1 MIAIY
6 HPPATR
12 SELVAHAQSRAALA
26 PEEHAQ
32 EEHAANQRA
41 QRTSMSV
48 EASISAALTLAG
60 SLAAG
65 ELGRLE
71 ALPPP
76 DAELL
81 ATTLAAVAAA
91 VFDAEAPE
99 PARRQSSATYALQWA
114 RCALHYDR
122 SCRMAQLYEAKALD
136 RLGKRLGL
144 AVSSYERLASKADD
158 EAGEAASD
166 ACRTEAMRALHSGVS
181 PSLQP
186 ESSVVSRL
194 PPRRLTPPLEA
205 LTLDLTASPTP
216 YPKQVPPRSRRRDV
230 TRRRGRRRQGQRLE
244 PGASRQGRRREGVRA
259 AARRQGDAGARGRA
273 GAARGGRRAAPLA
286 QAQLARALPR
296 GGGRP
301 RRCTGMHMPCACCE
315 FCMCVCIVLHVHC
328 APSVCVCAHQ

>member
-1 MIAIY
+1 
-6 HPPATR
+6 
-12 SELVAHAQSRAALA
+12 
-26 PEEHAQ
+26 
-32 EEHAANQRA
+32 
-41 QRTSMSV
+41 MSV
-48 EASISAALTLAG
+48 EASISAAVTLAG

-122 SCRMAQLYEAKALD
+122 GCRMAQLYEAKALD

-158 EAGEAASD
+158 EAGEAASGFAAAAAAAGFAAAAAD
-166 ACRTEAMRALHSGVS
+166 PVCAEAMRALHSGVS

-244 PGASRQGRRREGVRA
+244 PGASRQGRRREGLRA

-328 APSVCVCAHQ
+328 APSVCVCAQQ

>member
-1 MIAIY
+1 
-6 HPPATR
+6 
-12 SELVAHAQSRAALA
+12 
-26 PEEHAQ
+26 
-32 EEHAANQRA
+32 
-41 QRTSMSV
+41 MSV

-114 RCALHYDR
+114 RCALHYDC

-166 ACRTEAMRALHSGVS
+166 AVCRTEAMRALHSGVS

-186 ESSVVSRL
+186 ESSVISRL
-194 PPRRLTPPLEA
+194 PPRRLTPP
-205 LTLDLTASPTP
+205 
-216 YPKQVPPRSRRRDV
+216 
-230 TRRRGRRRQGQRLE
+230 
-244 PGASRQGRRREGVRA
+244 
-259 AARRQGDAGARGRA
+259 
-273 GAARGGRRAAPLA
+273 
-286 QAQLARALPR
+286 
-296 GGGRP
+296 P
-301 RRCTGMHMPCACCE
+301 RRSPL
-315 FCMCVCIVLHVHC
+315 I
-328 APSVCVCAHQ
+328 

>member
-1 MIAIY
+1 
-6 HPPATR
+6 
-12 SELVAHAQSRAALA
+12 
-26 PEEHAQ
+26 
-32 EEHAANQRA
+32 
-41 QRTSMSV
+41 MSV
-48 EASISAALTLAG
+48 EASISAAVTLAG

-166 ACRTEAMRALHSGVS
+166 AVCAEAMRALHSGVA

-186 ESSVVSRL
+186 DSSVVSRL

>member
-1 MIAIY
+1 MQCLS
-6 HPPATR
+6 PAGDAR
-12 SELVAHAQSRAALA
+12 SELVAHARAHTHTSETRDTQRPTFSDQS
-26 PEEHAQ
+26 H
-32 EEHAANQRA
+32 

-48 EASISAALTLAG
+48 EASLSAAVTLAG

-76 DAELL
+76 DAERL
-81 ATTLAAVAAA
+81 AATLAAVTAA
-91 VFDAEAPE
+91 VFDAEEPE

-122 SCRMAQLYEAKALD
+122 DCRMAQLYEAKALD

-166 ACRTEAMRALHSGVS
+166 AVCRTEAMRALHSGVA

-194 PPRRLTPPLEA
+194 PPRRLT
-205 LTLDLTASPTP
+205 SH
-216 YPKQVPPRSRRRDV
+216 PPR
-230 TRRRGRRRQGQRLE
+230 G
-244 PGASRQGRRREGVRA
+244 PH
-259 AARRQGDAGARGRA
+259 
-273 GAARGGRRAAPLA
+273 P
-286 QAQLARALPR
+286 
-296 GGGRP
+296 
-301 RRCTGMHMPCACCE
+301 
-315 FCMCVCIVLHVHC
+315 
-328 APSVCVCAHQ
+328 

>member
-1 MIAIY
+1 MNAIFTRRG
-6 HPPATR
+6 ATR
-12 SELVAHAQSRAALA
+12 SELVAHARTAALSDQS
-26 PEEHAQ
+26 H
-32 EEHAANQRA
+32 

-48 EASISAALTLAG
+48 EASVSAALTLAG

-91 VFDAEAPE
+91 VFDAEEPE

-166 ACRTEAMRALHSGVS
+166 AVCRAEAMRALHSGVA
-181 PSLQP
+181 PLLQP

-194 PPRRLTPPLEA
+194 PPRRLTPP
-205 LTLDLTASPTP
+205 
-216 YPKQVPPRSRRRDV
+216 
-230 TRRRGRRRQGQRLE
+230 
-244 PGASRQGRRREGVRA
+244 
-259 AARRQGDAGARGRA
+259 
-273 GAARGGRRAAPLA
+273 
-286 QAQLARALPR
+286 
-296 GGGRP
+296 P
-301 RRCTGMHMPCACCE
+301 RRSPL
-315 FCMCVCIVLHVHC
+315 I
-328 APSVCVCAHQ
+328 

>member
-1 MIAIY
+1 MAAGGQSCLAWTLFITPGNA
-6 HPPATR
+6 R
-12 SELVAHAQSRAALA
+12 SELVGHARTAAL
-26 PEEHAQ
+26 ERHSD
-32 EEHAANQRA
+32 

-48 EASISAALTLAG
+48 EASVSAAVTLAS

-71 ALPPP
+71 ALLPP

-81 ATTLAAVAAA
+81 AATLAAVAAA

-136 RLGKRLGL
+136 HLGKRLGL

-166 ACRTEAMRALHSGVS
+166 AVCAEAMRALHSGVA

-186 ESSVVSRL
+186 DSSVVSRL
-194 PPRRLTPPLEA
+194 PPSRLTPP
-205 LTLDLTASPTP
+205 
-216 YPKQVPPRSRRRDV
+216 SRR
-230 TRRRGRRRQGQRLE
+230 
-244 PGASRQGRRREGVRA
+244 S
-259 AARRQGDAGARGRA
+259 
-273 GAARGGRRAAPLA
+273 PL
-286 QAQLARALPR
+286 
-296 GGGRP
+296 
-301 RRCTGMHMPCACCE
+301 
-315 FCMCVCIVLHVHC
+315 I
-328 APSVCVCAHQ
+328 